1 MDKTFE
7 QMICNRFFSKR
18 YNDRLYYEL
27 SSKKRNEFF
36 NKMSHTA
43 DIYLGNCVSDSF
55 RMPPDK
61 EEIVKYLE
69 DDKCYF
75 ITKFNEFDGQICNLS
90 DTLEVLWCNG
100 MPYMIVNK
108 KCDKAYL
115 ETEYDFSEHKSFFL
129 IWNVKK

>member
-7 QMICNRFFSKR
+7 QTICSRFFNKR
-18 YNDRLYYEL
+18 CSDRLYYEL

-43 DIYLGNCVSDSF
+43 ERYIGNCISGSF
-55 RMPPDK
+55 HMPPEK
-61 EEIVKYLE
+61 EQIIKHME
-69 DDKCYF
+69 DDECYF
-75 ITKFNEFDGQICNLS
+75 ITKFSEYDGKICNLA
-90 DTLEVLWCNG
+90 DTLSIIWCNG

-115 ETEYDFSEHKSFFL
+115 ETEYDFSEHKSLFL
-129 IWNVKK
+129 AWNMKK